1 MSVSTS
7 NRSDAARW
15 DEWQRGNAASS
26 RRSTMQVRVVASLM
40 FAGVAGWLTLALL
53 AAG

>member
-1 MSVSTS
+1 MPVSTS
-7 NRSDAARW
+7 TRTDAARW

-26 RRSTMQVRVVASLM
+26 RRSTVQMRVVAGLM
-40 FAGVAGWLTLALL
+40 LAGVGGWLTLALL